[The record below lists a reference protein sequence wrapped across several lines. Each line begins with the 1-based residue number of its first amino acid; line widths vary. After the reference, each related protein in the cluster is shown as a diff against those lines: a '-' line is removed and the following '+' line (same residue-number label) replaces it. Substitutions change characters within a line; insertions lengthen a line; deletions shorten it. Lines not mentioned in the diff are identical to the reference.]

1 VFQQGDNWMVELKAS
16 PNADI
21 RYTTDGSDPKTMG
34 ASYSAPFPAPESS
47 PFVLAI
53 ARRDGVSSFQEKI
66 NVNDYR
72 KKTVKLDPS
81 KKAVWKRRHTN
92 LTTRDAYA
100 FMERL
105 KKFEGKAYGV
115 TIDIRSNNNDQDIS
129 YSTADSFVLSG
140 ENFYNVVKQ
149 LQAVMSGSQIFLNIE
164 WLEFDRA
171 QHLLDWI
178 ADARSSLSP
187 GEVSQ

>member
-1 VFQQGDNWMVELKAS
+1 MVELKAS

-34 ASYSAPFPAPESS
+34 ASYNAPFPAPETI

-53 ARRDGVSSFQEKI
+53 ARRNGVSSTQEKI

-100 FMERL
+100 FIERL

-115 TIDIRSNNNDQDIS
+115 TIDIRSNNNNQDIS
-129 YSTADSFVLSG
+129 YTTADSFALSG
-140 ENFYNVVKQ
+140 EKFENIVKQ